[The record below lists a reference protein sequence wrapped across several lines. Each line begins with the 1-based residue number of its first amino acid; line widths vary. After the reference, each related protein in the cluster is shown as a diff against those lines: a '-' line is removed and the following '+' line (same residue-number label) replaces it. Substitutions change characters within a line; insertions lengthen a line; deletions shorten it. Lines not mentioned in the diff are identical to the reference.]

1 MVHLMAK
8 LPFLLAL
15 AVASLLTGI
24 AAAQEGQTSVQLTG
38 GFRQDTTAPV
48 AVESDRLSVDQGAG
62 KAVFTGNVRVRQGDM
77 RMTAAEAT
85 LVYSADGSQVESVLM
100 TGGVTMTNGVE
111 AAEGRDAVYTIAS
124 GEVVMT
130 GDVLLT
136 QGKST
141 INGQELTVDLDTG
154 LGVMTGRVQT
164 VFVPGKSSP

>member
-1 MVHLMAK
+1 MSKAY
-8 LPFLLAL
+8 FLSAL
-15 AVASLLTGI
+15 AVASCLAS
-24 AAAQEGQTSVQLTG
+24 AAIAQEGQTSIQLSG
-38 GFRQDTTAPV
+38 GLRQDTSAPV
-48 AVESDRLSVDQGAG
+48 EVESDRLTVDQAVGT
-62 KAVFTGNVRVRQGDM
+62 AVFTGNVRVRQGDM

-85 LVYSADGSQVESVLM
+85 LEYSDDGAEVERVLM
-100 TGGVTMTNGVE
+100 AGRVMMTNGIEV
-111 AAEGRDAVYTIAS
+111 AEGQDAIYTIAT

-164 VFVPGKSSP
+164 VFVPGKASE